1 MCVDAM
7 YATKSVGDGGLG
19 LEAATAAIRSCLAF
33 SSLSYPQ
40 QNPHIKLSQQVICLS
55 KETTSGDVEHS
66 HQDAKHIS

>member
-1 MCVDAM
+1 VDAM

-40 QNPHIKLSQQVICLS
+40 QNPHVKLSQQVIHLS
-55 KETTSGDVEHS
+55 R
-66 HQDAKHIS
+66 